1 MIVYLHYN
9 SSAPIDSRVL
19 DFMIDIYK
27 NHIGNADSRTHD
39 FGNHARQIVA
49 DARKQIAH
57 LLGVDSTEVFFT
69 SGATES
75 SNIILQGLQDYA
87 NVSGKKHII
96 TTTIEHHAIL
106 NTCKM
111 LEKHGFTVDYVN
123 PEKNGRIDANE
134 ILSKVRDDTLLVAV
148 MNVNNETGV
157 IQPVQE
163 IGEQLENKDVFF
175 YVDAT
180 QSAGKLVD
188 EVSLLKYDMLSFSA
202 HKLEGPQGIGVL
214 VLRKKNYRL
223 PPVKPIMYGGQQEHG
238 LRPGTTP
245 VALVGGL
252 GKSCE
257 IAEKEYRQN
266 SQKAKQIKAYILDAL
281 KQSGVKYKING
292 DQEHCIPS
300 AINITFD
307 GVSSEALMLATKQ
320 YLSISNESACN
331 SKSYEPSYVL
341 KAMGLKDDDLYDS
354 VRMSWGPQTDP
365 DAVEENWKKLL
376 MVVKSLQ

>member
-1 MIVYLHYN
+1 MSVYLDYN
-9 SSAPIDSRVL
+9 SSAPIDPQVL
-19 DFMIDIYK
+19 DYMIDIYR

-39 FGNHARQIVA
+39 FGNDARQIVE
-49 DARKQIAH
+49 DARKKVAH

-87 NVSGKKHII
+87 NGSGKKHII

-111 LEKHGFTVDYVN
+111 LENHGFTVDYVN
-123 PEKNGRIDANE
+123 PGKNGRIDVNE
-134 ILSKVRDDTLLVAV
+134 ILSKVRDDTLLVVV
-148 MNVNNETGV
+148 MHVNNETGM

-163 IGEQLENKDVFF
+163 IGERLENKDVFF

-188 EVSLLKYDMLSFSA
+188 EVRSLKYSMLSFSA
-202 HKLEGPQGIGVL
+202 HKLEGPQGIGVM
-214 VLRKKNYRL
+214 VLRKRNYRL
-223 PPVKPIMYGGQQEHG
+223 PPVKPIFYGGQQEHG

-252 GKSCE
+252 GKACE
-257 IAEKEYRQN
+257 IAEEEYHQN
-266 SQKAKQIKAYILDAL
+266 TQKATQIKAKILKAL
-281 KQSGVKYKING
+281 KESGVKYKING
-292 DQEHCIPS
+292 DQAYCIS
-300 AINITFD
+300 STVNITFE

-365 DAVEENWKKLL
+365 AAVGENWKNLL

>member
-1 MIVYLHYN
+1 MSVYLDYN
-9 SSAPIDSRVL
+9 SSAPINPQVL
-19 DFMIDIYK
+19 DYMIDIYR

-39 FGNHARQIVA
+39 FGNDARQIVA
-49 DARKQIAH
+49 DARKKVAH

-111 LEKHGFTVDYVN
+111 LENHGFTVDYVN
-123 PEKNGRIDANE
+123 PGKNGRIDVNE

-148 MNVNNETGV
+148 MHVNNETGM

-163 IGEQLENKDVFF
+163 IGERLENKGVFF

-188 EVSLLKYDMLSFSA
+188 EVRSLKYSMLSFSA
-202 HKLEGPQGIGVL
+202 HKLEGPQGIGVM
-214 VLRKKNYRL
+214 VLRKRNYRL
-223 PPVKPIMYGGQQEHG
+223 PPVKPIFYGGQQEHG

-252 GKSCE
+252 GKACE
-257 IAEKEYRQN
+257 IAEEEYHQN
-266 SQKAKQIKAYILDAL
+266 TQKATQIKAKILKAL
-281 KQSGVKYKING
+281 KESGVKYKING
-292 DQEHCIPS
+292 DQAYCIS
-300 AINITFD
+300 STVNITFE

-365 DAVEENWKKLL
+365 AAVGENWKNLL

>member
-1 MIVYLHYN
+1 MSVYLDYN
-9 SSAPIDSRVL
+9 SSAPIDPQVL
-19 DFMIDIYK
+19 DYMIDIYR

-39 FGNHARQIVA
+39 FGNDARQIVE
-49 DARKQIAH
+49 DARKKVAH

-111 LEKHGFTVDYVN
+111 LENHGFTVDYVN
-123 PEKNGRIDANE
+123 PGKNGRIDVNE
-134 ILSKVRDDTLLVAV
+134 ILSKVRDDTLLVVV
-148 MNVNNETGV
+148 MHVNNETGM

-163 IGEQLENKDVFF
+163 IGERLENKDVFF

-188 EVSLLKYDMLSFSA
+188 EVRSLKYSMLSFSA
-202 HKLEGPQGIGVL
+202 HKLEGPQGIGVM
-214 VLRKKNYRL
+214 VLRKRNYRL
-223 PPVKPIMYGGQQEHG
+223 PPVKPIFYGGQQEHG

-252 GKSCE
+252 GKACE
-257 IAEKEYRQN
+257 IAEEEYHQN
-266 SQKAKQIKAYILDAL
+266 TQKATQIKAKILKAL
-281 KQSGVKYKING
+281 KESGVKYKING
-292 DQEHCIPS
+292 DQAYCIS
-300 AINITFD
+300 STVNITFE

-365 DAVEENWKKLL
+365 AAVGENWKNLL

>member
-1 MIVYLHYN
+1 MSVYLDYN
-9 SSAPIDSRVL
+9 SSAPIDPRVL
-19 DFMIDIYK
+19 DYMIDIYR

-39 FGNHARQIVA
+39 FGNDARQIVA
-49 DARKQIAH
+49 DARKKVAH

-111 LEKHGFTVDYVN
+111 LENHGFTVDYVN
-123 PEKNGRIDANE
+123 PGKNGRIDVNE
-134 ILSKVRDDTLLVAV
+134 ILSKVRDDTLLVVV
-148 MNVNNETGV
+148 MHVNNETGM

-163 IGEQLENKDVFF
+163 IGERLENKDVFF

-188 EVSLLKYDMLSFSA
+188 EVRSLKYSMLSFSA
-202 HKLEGPQGIGVL
+202 HKLEGPQGIGVM
-214 VLRKKNYRL
+214 VLRKRNYRL
-223 PPVKPIMYGGQQEHG
+223 PPVKPIFYGGQQEHG

-252 GKSCE
+252 GKACE
-257 IAEKEYRQN
+257 IAEEEYHQN
-266 SQKAKQIKAYILDAL
+266 TQKATQIKAKILKAL
-281 KQSGVKYKING
+281 KESGVKYKING
-292 DQEHCIPS
+292 DQAYCIS
-300 AINITFD
+300 STVNITFE

-365 DAVEENWKKLL
+365 AAVGENWKNLL

>member
-1 MIVYLHYN
+1 MSVYLDYN
-9 SSAPIDSRVL
+9 SSAPIDPQVL
-19 DFMIDIYK
+19 DYMIDIYR

-39 FGNHARQIVA
+39 FGNDARQIVE
-49 DARKQIAH
+49 DARKKVAH

-111 LEKHGFTVDYVN
+111 LENHGFTVDYVN
-123 PEKNGRIDANE
+123 PGKNGRIDVNE

-148 MNVNNETGV
+148 MHVNNETGM

-163 IGEQLENKDVFF
+163 IGERLENKDVFF

-188 EVSLLKYDMLSFSA
+188 EVRSLKYSMLSFSA
-202 HKLEGPQGIGVL
+202 HKLEGPQGIGVM
-214 VLRKKNYRL
+214 VLRKRNYRL
-223 PPVKPIMYGGQQEHG
+223 PPVKPIFYGGQQEHG

-252 GKSCE
+252 GKACE
-257 IAEKEYRQN
+257 IAEEEYHQN
-266 SQKAKQIKAYILDAL
+266 TQKATQIKAKILKAL
-281 KQSGVKYKING
+281 KESGVKYKING
-292 DQEHCIPS
+292 DQAYCIS
-300 AINITFD
+300 STVNITFE

-365 DAVEENWKKLL
+365 AAVGENWKNLL